1 MVQKTRKKAL
11 RNKFLETNDKWYVK
25 NRNPGD
31 LKNDFK
37 IRSLGELTS
46 IVYMEYSK
54 RICTK
59 YGNCNWR
66 FPENFRNYMQGIFLE
81 VKRFPCYSVMFAH
94 LHFAD
99 KVLIASVFYIFSQF
113 KLIICFSVTNLQKQ
127 PLEVC
132 YKKVILKY
140 FAKFSKKHLCRS
152 LFFNKV
158 AGLGLGKKSKK
169 SV

>member
-1 MVQKTRKKAL
+1 M
-11 RNKFLETNDKWYVK
+11 ETNDKCYVK

-37 IRSLGELTS
+37 IRSLEELIS
-46 IVYMEYSK
+46 IAYMEYSK
-54 RICTK
+54 GICTK

-66 FPENFRNYMQGIFLE
+66 FPENFRNYMLGIFLE
-81 VKRFPCYSVMFAH
+81 VERFPCYSVMLFQ
-94 LHFAD
+94 F
-99 KVLIASVFYIFSQF
+99 SIFSASSSRLF
-113 KLIICFSVTNLQKQ
+113 VFRLQI
-127 PLEVC
+127 LC
-132 YKKVILKY
+132 YKKVILKF
-140 FAKFSKKHLCRS
+140 FAKFSKKRLCRS